1 MATLYLATVIAV
13 YRLTRLG
20 VKDDFPPVLWLRDKL
35 AGGWRP
41 LTPKEVQQKA
51 DWDAVHA
58 NDPHAPQPEYLT
70 YGAQMDIGGVPNR
83 YVRRAAWSP
92 YWLAELISC
101 PWCLSG
107 WLSGAV
113 TALLDI
119 NQSIP
124 DPVLFGFAVWGGAA
138 LLASRKWA

>member
-1 MATLYLATVIAV
+1 MAGRAVNLSLLYLATVITV

-20 VKDDFPPVLWLRDKL
+20 TKDDFPPILWLRDKL

-41 LTPKEVQQKA
+41 LTPKESIRLR
-51 DWDAVHA
+51 DAGLSDPWRSQLDTSGQVAKIYVH
-58 NDPHAPQPEYLT
+58 
-70 YGAQMDIGGVPNR
+70 R
-83 YVRRAAWSP
+83 SRWSP
-92 YWLAELISC
+92 YWLAELVSC

-107 WLSGAV
+107 WISGAV
-113 TALLDI
+113 VALLDI
-119 NQSIP
+119 NQSLP

>member
-1 MATLYLATVIAV
+1 MATLYLGAVIAV

-20 VKDDFPPVLWLRDKL
+20 TKDDFPPILWLRDKL

-41 LTPKEVQQKA
+41 LTSKEKAAPMSA
-51 DWDAVHA
+51 DWR
-58 NDPHAPQPEYLT
+58 PQQQEVD
-70 YGAQMDIGGVPNR
+70 YGNGPVMSR
-83 YVRRAAWSP
+83 YVVRSRWSP
-92 YWLAELISC
+92 YWLSELISC

-107 WLSGAV
+107 WISGAV
-113 TALLDI
+113 VALLDI

>member
-1 MATLYLATVIAV
+1 MNVATLYLATVIAV

-20 VKDDFPPVLWLRDKL
+20 VRDDFPPVLWLRDKL

-41 LTPKEVQQKA
+41 LTPKER
-51 DWDAVHA
+51 DSGAVPAAELDDVDFGHGPVRA
-58 NDPHAPQPEYLT
+58 
-70 YGAQMDIGGVPNR
+70 R
-83 YVRRAAWSP
+83 YVRRARWSP
-92 YWLAELISC
+92 YWLAELVSC

-107 WLSGAV
+107 WLSGA
-113 TALLDI
+113 TTTLIDL
-119 NQSIP
+119 NQSLP

>member
-1 MATLYLATVIAV
+1 VNQSLLYVLAVVAT

-20 VKDDFPPVLWLRDKL
+20 TKDDFPPVLWLRDKL

-41 LTPKEVQQKA
+41 FTEKDWAAARAA
-51 DWDAVHA
+51 DIPDA
-58 NDPHAPQPEYLT
+58 E
-70 YGAQMDIGGVPNR
+70 MDVREDGTHLR
-83 YVRRAAWSP
+83 YVRRVSWSP

-113 TALLDI
+113 VALLDL
-119 NQSIP
+119 NQSLP

>member
-1 MATLYLATVIAV
+1 MNIATLYLATVIAV
-13 YRLTRLG
+13 YRLTRFG
-20 VKDDFPPVLWLRDKL
+20 VKDDFPPVLWLRDRL

-41 LTPKEVQQKA
+41 MTDREM
-51 DWDAVHA
+51 H
-58 NDPHAPQPEYLT
+58 E
-70 YGAQMDIGGVPNR
+70 MVPNPFPATETMVSADGTHMR

-113 TALLDI
+113 VALLDL
-119 NQSIP
+119 NQSVP